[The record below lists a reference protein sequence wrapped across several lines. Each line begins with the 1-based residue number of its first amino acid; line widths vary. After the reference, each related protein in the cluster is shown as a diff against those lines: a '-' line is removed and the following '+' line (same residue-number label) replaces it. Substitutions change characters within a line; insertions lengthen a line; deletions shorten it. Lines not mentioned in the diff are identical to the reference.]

1 MLNIPRLIDI
11 HCHLR
16 DFEQAAKGTIATET
30 AAAFAGGYG
39 AVLAMPNTVPTMDN
53 TEVIER
59 VLTASSSVK
68 VYATGAVSVGL
79 KGERMT
85 DFAALVDA
93 GVVAFSDDGAPVPD
107 DGMLMAALKEAKAFG
122 KPLIYHSELGP
133 DEMSAEFADVS
144 RAVGLAGA
152 VGAPIHITHVS
163 DERSVQVIRTAKAAG
178 MPVTCDSCPHYFSL
192 TTQDFQIIG
201 VNAKMN
207 PPLKSSADVKAI
219 IAGLADGT
227 IDCISTDHAPHTK
240 ADKDG
245 GANGIIGFE
254 TAFVLAYNYLVLTG
268 FLSLDEVVAKMRSN
282 PARILG
288 IPVPDGEFEFD
299 ESAVWTLRE
308 EDILS
313 KSKNSPWIGR
323 EFKGRVING

>member
-16 DFEQAAKGTIATET
+16 DFDQAAKGTIATET
-30 AAAFAGGYG
+30 VAAYAGGYG
-39 AVLAMPNTVPTMDN
+39 TVLAMPNTVPTMDN
-53 TEVIER
+53 AEVIGR
-59 VLTASSSVK
+59 VLNASSSVK
-68 VYATGAVSVGL
+68 VYTTGAVSVGL
-79 KGERMT
+79 KGEVMT
-85 DFAALVDA
+85 DFAALAEA
-93 GVVAFSDDGAPVPD
+93 GVVAFSDDGAPVPSD
-107 DGMLMAALKEAKAFG
+107 DMLMAALREAKAFG

-144 RAVGLAGA
+144 RAVGLAGE
-152 VGAPIHITHVS
+152 VGAPIHITHIS
-163 DERSVQVIRTAKAAG
+163 DERSVQVIRESKAAG
-178 MPVTCDSCPHYFSL
+178 MPVTCDTCPHYFSL
-192 TTQDFQIIG
+192 TTRDFQAIG
-201 VNAKMN
+201 ANAKMN
-207 PPLKSSADVKAI
+207 PPLKSTADVKAI

-254 TAFVLAYNYLVLTG
+254 TAFVLAYNYLVLAG
-268 FLSLDEVVAKMRSN
+268 FLSLEEVVVKMRDI

-288 IPVPDGEFEFD
+288 LPTPEGEFEFD
-299 ESAVWTLRE
+299 ESLVWTLRE
-308 EDILS
+308 EDIVS

-323 EFKGRVING
+323 EFVGKIVG

>member
-1 MLNIPRLIDI
+1 MITIPRLIDI

-16 DFEQAAKGTIATET
+16 DFEQLAKGSVATET
-30 AAAFAGGYG
+30 AAALAGGFG

-53 TEVIER
+53 AEVIER
-59 VLTASSSVK
+59 VLTAPSSVR

-79 KGERMT
+79 KGEVMT
-85 DFAALVDA
+85 DFSALAEA
-93 GVVAFSDDGAPVPD
+93 GVVAFSDDGAPVPSD
-107 DGMLMAALKEAKAFG
+107 DMLMAALREAKALG
-122 KPLIYHSELGP
+122 KPLIYHSELGS
-133 DEMSAEFADVS
+133 DEMNAEFADVS
-144 RAVGLAGA
+144 RAVGLAGVA
-152 VGAPIHITHVS
+152 GAPIHITHIS

-178 MPVTCDSCPHYFSL
+178 MQVTCDTCPHYFSL
-192 TTQDFQIIG
+192 TTRDFHAIG
-201 VNAKMN
+201 ANAKMN

-219 IAGLADGT
+219 IAGLSDGT

-254 TAFVLAYNYLVLTG
+254 TAFVLAYNYLVLAG
-268 FLSLDEVVAKMRSN
+268 FLSLEEVIAKMRNN

-288 IPVPDGEFEFD
+288 IPAPAGAFEFD

-308 EDILS
+308 EDIVS

-323 EFKGRVING
+323 EFVGRIVNG